1 MYEIRFLKKHKILLA
16 SIIAGVLIIFLY
28 AQLGVLGKRY
38 ELKKELHADINQ
50 EQLVSATLKKN
61 KKNLEK
67 MPELVKSNEI
77 KGFTTSDEIA
87 KELTTIEKKFQAVNV
102 DVISLTMAE
111 EDYFRDEKRSNEVIR
126 RKVVTMDVTADT
138 DKDLEAFIK
147 DIESNKQRVAKIKSV
162 DYKASSGINEV
173 AAATIEFYMYYVQME
188 D

>member
-38 ELKKELHADINQ
+38 ELKKELHADISQ

-87 KELTTIEKKFQAVNV
+87 KELTTIEKN
-102 DVISLTMAE
+102 S
-111 EDYFRDEKRSNEVIR
+111 
-126 RKVVTMDVTADT
+126 
-138 DKDLEAFIK
+138 
-147 DIESNKQRVAKIKSV
+147 KQL
-162 DYKASSGINEV
+162 
-173 AAATIEFYMYYVQME
+173 M
-188 D
+188 